1 MTKMFVHLILA
12 LFVLEASAQTSLDMV
27 VLRNRQNRTIKSF
40 FSGIPITFGDKTG
53 QVVQG
58 VIKRVYNDSIFIQ
71 QYDIRRAAT
80 MWGTPVQDT
89 IGTYFI
95 KFHPNEIVWIAKPR
109 QIASSIRNG
118 SAFMIGGAGYAV
130 LHVLNAAYL
139 GQPVLWPNMAIA
151 GGVVAAGYLLKML
164 HSDRYMMGK
173 KYKLIYINTTPSK

>member
-1 MTKMFVHLILA
+1 MKKMFVYLISA

-27 VLRNRQNRTIKSF
+27 VLRNRQNRTIKSY

-58 VIKRVYNDSIFIQ
+58 VIKRVYNDSIYIQ

-80 MWGTPVQDT
+80 MWGTQVQDT
-89 IGTYFI
+89 VGTYFI
-95 KFHPNEIVWIAKPR
+95 KFHPNEIVWIAKPKR
-109 QIASSIRNG
+109 MLESIRNG

-139 GQPVLWPNMAIA
+139 GQPVLWPNMAVA
-151 GGVVAAGYLLKML
+151 GGVAATGYLMNKLR
-164 HSDRYMMGK
+164 SNRYMIGK